1 MKTANEAA
9 NEALLLKVVTELFND
24 HGASALDRYFS
35 GNLIQHNPQ
44 LPDGTDALRAV
55 VTASTKLHADIGMV
69 TGDGDIVTV
78 HRR

>member
-55 VTASTKLHADIGMV
+55 VTRARSCMPTSAWSPP
-69 TGDGDIVTV
+69 TGTS
-78 HRR
+78 